1 MRSNESSRNGSRN
14 GSRRKLLAL
23 ACAVAMT
30 ALAGC
35 TAGSDEPGESASGVL
50 AANWGGFPESWAPG
64 AEMEAGYMRVPYE
77 NLVALDAQGEVQ
89 PVLATEWDQTDEALT
104 LTLRE
109 GVTFHDGT
117 LFDAE
122 AVKVNLESIR
132 DGKTAYA
139 GPLKV
144 IKSVDAVDARTVRIN
159 LSEPAPSLLTQLS
172 TRGAPMGS
180 PKAIKAGTIAQ
191 TPVGTGPWAYDAKS
205 STKGTRMSFAYYD
218 GYWGGED
225 SVGFRTIELYAIPE
239 DTAAT
244 GALSTGEIS
253 LTDTEANQF
262 SRIDRGADLKHLGY
276 PAIRN
281 NPMFFDRGNGGAFE
295 DVRVR
300 QAACYALDT
309 EEIAKL
315 EPDFKVRSQH
325 FSEGEQGHN
334 PGVTGYTHDL
344 DKAKELMAEAGNP
357 QIEVEMLAAPFNEK
371 QMQVYAQQLA
381 KIGIKVSVQA
391 AAPPQYFSQWNSG
404 RYALGLGGND
414 ELTPYDWYKAW
425 FAEQAP
431 GNPSKTESAELK
443 EAAAAA
449 IAAGASEEADELWR
463 NVTKIISDE
472 ALTCAH
478 VAGEELIAWN
488 TKRVTGVKAPTQLWE
503 TNAID
508 YKALRPAGE

>member
-1 MRSNESSRNGSRN
+1 MRSSKNST
-14 GSRRKLLAL
+14 KPKALAL
-23 ACAVAMT
+23 ASVAAVMV
-30 ALAGC
+30 LAGC
-35 TAGSDEPGESASGVL
+35 SGNAASQDKSTSGTL

-77 NLVALDAQGEVQ
+77 NLVALNGQGEII
-89 PVLATEWDQTDEALT
+89 PVLATKWEQTDEALT

-117 LFDAE
+117 PFDAE

-132 DGKTAYA
+132 DSKTAYA

-144 IKSVDAVDARTVRIN
+144 IESVDAVDAHTVRLN
-159 LSEPAPSLLTQLS
+159 LSEPTPSLLTQLS

-205 STKGTRMSFAYYD
+205 STKGTRMTFTYYD
-218 GYWGGED
+218 GYWDGAD
-225 SVGFRTIELYAIPE
+225 SVGFQTVELYAIPE
-239 DTAAT
+239 DNAAT
-244 GALSTGEIS
+244 GALATGEIS
-253 LTDTEANQF
+253 LTDTETTQF
-262 SRIDRGADLKHLGY
+262 GRIESNASLKHLSY

-281 NPMFFDRGNGGAFE
+281 NPMFFDRGEGGAFE

-300 QAACYALDT
+300 QAACYALNT

-325 FSEGEQGHN
+325 FSEGEPGYN
-334 PGVTGYTHDL
+334 PDVTGYTHDL
-344 DKAKELMAEAGNP
+344 AKAKALMAEAGDP
-357 QIEVEMLAAPFNEK
+357 EVEVEMLAAPFNEK
-371 QMQVYAQQLA
+371 QMQVYAEQLG
-381 KIGIKVSVQA
+381 KIGIKVSVQP

-404 RYALGLGGND
+404 RYGLGLGSND
-414 ELTPYDWYKAW
+414 ELTPYDWYQAW
-425 FAEQAP
+425 FAEEAP
-431 GNPSKTESAELK
+431 GNPAHVESAELK
-443 EAAAAA
+443 KAADAA
-449 IAAGASEEADELWR
+449 IAAGASDEADALWQD
-463 NVTKIISDE
+463 VTKIISDE

-488 TKRVTGVKAPTQLWE
+488 TKVVTDVKPSTQPWE